1 MVYETLGL
9 LVEGLALPGF
19 PAGILLLQGS
29 TSGAS
34 AGPGGS
40 WVIPR
45 AIVGAPNLSAIGLD
59 PLTGD
64 VRSGALGVQ
73 LSASAELC
81 ALFARQARARKVDVV
96 LNADLSA
103 VALQA
108 DMSGVSGAINPD
120 DLLYLG
126 DELIRVVG
134 LDSGTVWDIERAYAG
149 TPQQGHRAGSNMYR
163 TPPFWVGRAATI
175 YRVTLEPVFQQ
186 VTSYSP
192 IWRGYITEPPSV
204 GQGVTTLGLKAE
216 DALSSLRRAVINR
229 APLRHRSIAPLLPY
243 RANDGSIALTGLI
256 EAENAVRSDTS
267 VHRRFTDWIA
277 DGGIKAL
284 QVGDKSLVLTYGD
297 VVVAPGVALL
307 DSAPLVEGEE
317 IEGPIFEVAL
327 WSKAVDE
334 AVADALGVAGPSPT
348 IRCAY
353 PYHPL
358 TIAAALLFSDSTD
371 SDEDPLA
378 YNVMHP
384 SCSLGVGFLADLSQ
398 WDNLIRK
405 TSHIEIDTLC
415 LFWNGQ
421 PLQVFNFI
429 TRELLPAYGFLLA
442 ADAEGKLR
450 PIQIGL
456 ADVEQFALAPQTTPI
471 SGTWEWT
478 LSSHG
483 ALDAIEATIG
493 ASPWREGRTV
503 EVAASGVRDPLSG
516 SRATRLSRRE
526 DSSANFPTVAASTA
540 ESYGAARLANILAW
554 RYDGLPVVTCLLQAE
569 QAWYLGQFVRLKR
582 PADLVSPILFDLSG
596 VKVDDTWNTAG
607 LVGQIIKLRPDLQR
621 NRYEVD
627 VLLTNYSYGRA
638 ARWRAPAAR
647 IKARIGIG
655 QYTVEGLSSDFDEP
669 ASDALSLAVGD
680 DLVLCNPALGIKSG
694 LLRTITSITT
704 SGSDRLVTLNADF
717 GVAGTLNDWLYLGT
731 SAQYLNA
738 SIVPGEDFVYTFL
751 TTAASLPRPSAGST
765 PPDEY
770 S

>member
-1 MVYETLGL
+1 MVYETLGV
-9 LVEGLALPGF
+9 LVEGLAVPGLA
-19 PAGILLLQGS
+19 AGILLLQGS

-34 AGPGGS
+34 TGPS
-40 WVIPR
+40 STWVIPR
-45 AIVGAPNLSAIGLD
+45 AIIGAPNLSAIGLD

-64 VRSGALGVQ
+64 VRSGALSVQ
-73 LSASAELC
+73 LSATQELC

-96 LNADLSA
+96 LNADLSS

-163 TPPFWVGRAATI
+163 TPPFWVGRAVTI
-175 YRVTLEPVFQQ
+175 YRVILEPVFQQ
-186 VTSYSP
+186 VSSFEP
-192 IWRGYITEPPSV
+192 IWRGYLTEPPSV
-204 GQGVTTLGLKAE
+204 GQSVTSISLKAE

-229 APLRHRSIAPLLPY
+229 APLRHRGAAPLIPY
-243 RANDGSIALTGLI
+243 RANDGSVALSALI
-256 EAENAVRSDTS
+256 EAENGVRSDTS
-267 VHRRFTDWIA
+267 VHRRFTNWIA
-277 DGGIKAL
+277 DGGIKVL
-284 QVGDKSLVLTYGD
+284 QIGDKSIVLTYGD
-297 VVVAPGVALL
+297 VVQMPGVALL

-317 IEGPIFEVAL
+317 ITGPIVEVAL
-327 WSKAVDE
+327 WSKTVDQAVSDT
-334 AVADALGVAGPSPT
+334 LGVAGPSPT
-348 IRCAY
+348 IRCEY

-384 SCSLGVGFLADLSQ
+384 SCTLGVGFLANLTQ

-405 TSHIEIDTLC
+405 TSHIEIDKLC
-415 LFWNGQ
+415 LFWNGE

-429 TRELLPAYGFLLA
+429 TRGLLPAYGFLLA

-456 ADVEQFALAPQTTPI
+456 ADVEQFALAPQTRPI
-471 SGTWEWT
+471 SGSWEWA

-493 ASPWREGRTV
+493 ESPWREGRKV

-516 SRATRLSRRE
+516 SRATRMSRRE

-554 RYDGLPVVTCLLQAE
+554 RYDGLPVVSCLLQAE
-569 QAWYLGQFVRLKR
+569 EPWYLGQFIRLLR
-582 PADLVSPILFDLSG
+582 PEGLVSPILFNLDG
-596 VKVDDTWNTAG
+596 TKVDDLWNTAS
-607 LVGQIIKLRPDLQR
+607 LIGQIIKLRPDLQR
-621 NRYEVD
+621 NRYEVE

-655 QYTVEGLSSDFDEP
+655 QYTVEGLASDFGEP

-680 DLVLCNPALGIKSG
+680 DLILCNPALGLKSG
-694 LLRTITSITT
+694 LLRSVTSITP
-704 SGSDRLVTLNADF
+704 SGADWLVTLNADF